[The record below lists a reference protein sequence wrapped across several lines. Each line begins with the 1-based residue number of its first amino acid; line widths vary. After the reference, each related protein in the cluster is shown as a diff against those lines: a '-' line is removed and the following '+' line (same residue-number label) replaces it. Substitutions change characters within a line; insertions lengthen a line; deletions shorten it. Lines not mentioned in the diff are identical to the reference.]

1 MAKKIDPALKLIS
14 KYLELKDDEYFVIPE
29 YQRGYSWD
37 INQCDKLWQDIE
49 DFIQNDA
56 SDPYF
61 FGTIIV
67 DCSEDNQYSLIDGQ
81 QRTTT
86 FLLLLKACLIRLM
99 EVLKEFNRDETSEAL
114 EEGLKESRNKIIR
127 ILYKAGVEERINILG
142 DWERIKG
149 LKLSKTIQ

>member
-14 KYLELKDDEYFVIPE
+14 KYLELKDDEYFVIPK

-67 DCSEDNQYSLIDGQ
+67 DCLEVRYNRS
-81 QRTTT
+81 R
-86 FLLLLKACLIRLM
+86 FL
-99 EVLKEFNRDETSEAL
+99 
-114 EEGLKESRNKIIR
+114 
-127 ILYKAGVEERINILG
+127 Y
-142 DWERIKG
+142 
-149 LKLSKTIQ
+149 